1 MKNRIQIVKK
11 QYEERNVPSKVEF
24 LKDGGSYS
32 KKVIEYSKKND
43 VDLIA
48 IAYHSE
54 SLLPQFDKFAQNLI
68 TNSELLPCLVLNS
81 KQASALY
88 F

>member
-1 MKNRIQIVKK
+1 M
-11 QYEERNVPSKVEF
+11 
-24 LKDGGSYS
+24 KDGGSYS
-32 KKVIEYSKKND
+32 KKVMEYAKAESI
-43 VDLIA
+43 DLIA
-48 IAYHSE
+48 ISYHSE
-54 SLLPQFDKFAQNLI
+54 SLIPQFDKFAQNLI